1 VLYLAYAEGLGEVEA
16 LEGPWLEVHPLRPD
30 LLLIDSEQG
39 RSAVYHALK
48 GHLPKGTPVLVAEVE
63 RVPKFA
69 HMAAGA
75 LAWARERAPR

>member
-1 VLYLAYAEGLGEVEA
+1 VLYLGYAAGLDDVDG
-16 LEGPWLEVHPLRPD
+16 LEGPWLDVHPLAQG

-48 GHLPKGTPVLVAEVE
+48 GHLPRGTGVLVAELD

-69 HMAAGA
+69 HLAEGA